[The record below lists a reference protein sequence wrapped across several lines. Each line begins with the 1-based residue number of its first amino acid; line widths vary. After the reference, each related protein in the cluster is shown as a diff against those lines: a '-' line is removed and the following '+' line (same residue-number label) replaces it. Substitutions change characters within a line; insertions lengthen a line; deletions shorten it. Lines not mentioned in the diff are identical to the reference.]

1 MGKRTRQYLS
11 HFLREVGFKTVL
23 SFVDAGLIDRF
34 GYVFV
39 LNWGEKLLNS
49 KTPYAKMAPK
59 TKLPHII
66 SQISRAVGYL
76 VGGFVWTTVPNKLT
90 NTKRTVISTPSL
102 PGTTSGGMR
111 KLIQETVTNKKLGR

>member
-23 SFVDAGLIDRF
+23 SFVSREIDGFRDAALIDGL

-49 KTPYAKMAPK
+49 KTA
-59 TKLPHII
+59 
-66 SQISRAVGYL
+66 
-76 VGGFVWTTVPNKLT
+76 
-90 NTKRTVISTPSL
+90 
-102 PGTTSGGMR
+102 
-111 KLIQETVTNKKLGR
+111 